1 MYYGEIGMLSKKI
14 IFLAILLISL
24 LSLSAVSAAD
34 DTASDI
40 SSTIDDV
47 TLEKTVNE
55 EIISEEGTGETTQ
68 EPKSFTNLNDA
79 INGNSDDYISLDSDY
94 IYTDDD
100 YEFQH
105 GINITRDVTIN
116 GNGHTIDGNN
126 AARIFQVQECTV
138 VFQNIDFVNGRSPG
152 SYGDAGALWV
162 YDGAKATAENCTFTN
177 NHGTY
182 RGGATH
188 GDCTA
193 INCTFTNN
201 GVNGNKN
208 EKDGGS
214 MNRGTAIDC
223 TFVNNHAG
231 GCGGAIFNGTAVNC
245 TFIYNSAQSGAD
257 VYNTECDE
265 NCLFLDSA
273 YLTASDLITTYN
285 SGEKL
290 LFNFS
295 AMVDDEEIS
304 FNNVNVEI
312 KISQNGEEI
321 GTYRAYSGE
330 ERGWIVTLEPGTYNA
345 TLSVGPAEPANVTI
359 TVNKIDAEI
368 STSAEDIS
376 LFVGDE
382 SAVEYALNPSD
393 ADGDIIFTSSNPEV
407 VSVDSTGAIK
417 ALSEGTVTITISL
430 SSDHYN
436 APDATVNV
444 EISRKTPELTAT
456 SVTTTYNVNKDL
468 VITLKDEKGEAL
480 SGEEV
485 TVDLNGTK
493 TYTTDENG
501 QVKIA
506 TGSLVPNTYNVK
518 ISFAGN
524 DYYLGSDATAEV
536 TVKKATPK
544 ITASAKTFT
553 FEDKTKKY
561 TVTLKDNKGNALKNT
576 KVTLKVNGKTYTATT
591 NSKGVATFKLSDIT
605 KGKKLTKKATY
616 NAVISFAGDKY
627 YNKVTKNVK
636 LSVKAYAWK
645 TVAKGSKD
653 KAMVKKIQ
661 RALKKNHFYISF
673 KGRYLKID
681 GIYHKYTV
689 MAVKEFQR
697 AKKLKVTGK
706 VDEATAKK
714 LKVY

>member
-68 EPKSFTNLNDA
+68 EPKSFTNLNDT

-100 YEFQH
+100 SDFQH

-544 ITASAKTFT
+544 MTASAKTFT

-561 TVTLKDNKGNALKNT
+561 TVTLKDNNGNALKNT

>member
-68 EPKSFTNLNDA
+68 EPKSFTNLNDT

-524 DYYLGSDATAEV
+524 DYYLGSDATAKV

-561 TVTLKDNKGNALKNT
+561 TVTLKDNNGKALKNT
-576 KVTLKVNGKTYTATT
+576 KVTLKVNGKSYTATT

>member
-1 MYYGEIGMLSKKI
+1 MLSKKI

-100 YEFQH
+100 SDFQH

-544 ITASAKTFT
+544 MTASAKTFT

-561 TVTLKDNKGNALKNT
+561 TVTLKDNNGNALKNT

>member
-1 MYYGEIGMLSKKI
+1 MLSKKI

-68 EPKSFTNLNDA
+68 EPKSFTNLNDT

-94 IYTDDD
+94 NYTDDD
-100 YEFQH
+100 SDFQH

-544 ITASAKTFT
+544 MTASAKTFT

-576 KVTLKVNGKTYTATT
+576 KVTLKVNGKSYTATT

>member
-68 EPKSFTNLNDA
+68 EPKSFTNLNDT

-94 IYTDDD
+94 NYTDDD
-100 YEFQH
+100 SDFQH

-201 GVNGNKN
+201 GVNGNKD

-544 ITASAKTFT
+544 MTASAKTFT

-561 TVTLKDNKGNALKNT
+561 TVTLKDNNGNALKNT

>member
-68 EPKSFTNLNDA
+68 EPKSFTNLNDT

-94 IYTDDD
+94 NYTDDD
-100 YEFQH
+100 SDFQH

-201 GVNGNKN
+201 GVNGNKD

-544 ITASAKTFT
+544 MTASAKTFT

-561 TVTLKDNKGNALKNT
+561 TVTLKDNNGKALKNT
-576 KVTLKVNGKTYTATT
+576 KVTLKVNGKSYTATT

>member
-201 GVNGNKN
+201 GVNGNKD

-524 DYYLGSDATAEV
+524 DYYLGSDATA
-536 TVKKATPK
+536 
-544 ITASAKTFT
+544 SAKTFT

-561 TVTLKDNKGNALKNT
+561 TVTLKDNNGNALKNT

>member
-1 MYYGEIGMLSKKI
+1 MLSKKI

-79 INGNSDDYISLDSDY
+79 INGNDDDSISLDSDY

-201 GVNGNKN
+201 GVNGNKD

-561 TVTLKDNKGNALKNT
+561 TVTLKDNNGKALKNT
-576 KVTLKVNGKTYTATT
+576 KVTLKVNGKSYTATT

>member
-1 MYYGEIGMLSKKI
+1 MYYGEIGMLNKKI

-524 DYYLGSDATAEV
+524 DYYLGSDATAKV

-561 TVTLKDNKGNALKNT
+561 TVTLKDNNGKALKNT
-576 KVTLKVNGKTYTATT
+576 KVTLKVNGKSYTATT

>member
-68 EPKSFTNLNDA
+68 EPKSFTNLNDT

-100 YEFQH
+100 SDFQH

-524 DYYLGSDATAEV
+524 DYYLGSDATAKV

-561 TVTLKDNKGNALKNT
+561 TVTLKDNNGNALKNT

>member
-1 MYYGEIGMLSKKI
+1 M
-14 IFLAILLISL
+14 LISL

-68 EPKSFTNLNDA
+68 EPKSFTNLNDT

-94 IYTDDD
+94 NYTDDD
-100 YEFQH
+100 SDFQH

-201 GVNGNKN
+201 GVNGNKD

-544 ITASAKTFT
+544 MTASAKTFT

>member
-1 MYYGEIGMLSKKI
+1 MLSKKI

-68 EPKSFTNLNDA
+68 EPKSFTNLNDT

-94 IYTDDD
+94 NYTDDD
-100 YEFQH
+100 SNFQH

-126 AARIFQVQECTV
+126 VARIFQVQECTV

-201 GVNGNKN
+201 GVNGNKD

-524 DYYLGSDATAEV
+524 DYYLGSDATAKV

>member
-1 MYYGEIGMLSKKI
+1 MLSKKI

-68 EPKSFTNLNDA
+68 EPKSFTNLNDT

-94 IYTDDD
+94 NYTDDD
-100 YEFQH
+100 SDFQH

>member
-1 MYYGEIGMLSKKI
+1 MLSKKI

-68 EPKSFTNLNDA
+68 EPKSFTNLNDT

-100 YEFQH
+100 SDFQH

-524 DYYLGSDATAEV
+524 DYYLGSDATAKV

-561 TVTLKDNKGNALKNT
+561 TVTLKDNNGNALKNT

>member
-1 MYYGEIGMLSKKI
+1 MFNKKI
-14 IFLAILLISL
+14 LFLAILLISL
-24 LSLSAVSAAD
+24 LSISAVSAAED
-34 DTASDI
+34 ASSDI

-47 TLEKTVNE
+47 TLEETVNE
-55 EIISEEGTGETTQ
+55 ELFLEDNDGETKLSE
-68 EPKSFTNLNDA
+68 EPKSFTQLNDA
-79 INGNSDDYISLDSDY
+79 INGNEDDYISLDSDY
-94 IYTDDD
+94 VYTDSDSQ
-100 YEFQH
+100 YEH
-105 GINITRDVTIN
+105 GINITRNVTIN
-116 GNGHTIDGNN
+116 GNGCTIDGNN
-126 AARIFQVQECTV
+126 AARIFQVQESTV
-138 VFQNIDFVNGRSPG
+138 VFQNINFINGKAPG
-152 SYGDAGALWV
+152 DYGNAGAIWV
-162 YDGAKATAENCTFTN
+162 YNEAKATATNCNFTN

-188 GDCTA
+188 GDLTA
-193 INCTFTNN
+193 INCTFTGN
-201 GVNGNKN
+201 GVSGNKAERN
-208 EKDGGS
+208 GGA
-214 MNRGTAIDC
+214 MNRGTAI
-223 TFVNNHAG
+223 
-231 GCGGAIFNGTAVNC
+231 NC
-245 TFIYNSAQSGAD
+245 TFIDNTAEKYGQALYGA
-257 VYNTECDE
+257 TAIFCIFE
-265 NCLFLDSA
+265 NNDWYDTNIVPI
-273 YLTASDLITTYN
+273 YLEAPDLTTTYN
-285 SGEKL
+285 SGDKL
-290 LFNFS
+290 LFNITCN
-295 AMVDDEEIS
+295 DEIYDGL
-304 FNNVNVEI
+304 NTTI
-312 KISQNGEEI
+312 QIYDQNEELV
-321 GTYRAYSGE
+321 GTYYALSGE
-330 ERGWIVTLEPGTYNA
+330 GLTVDLIPGTYKA
-345 TLSVGPAEPANVTI
+345 VLSLDKYAGV
-359 TVNKIDAEI
+359 VNGEA
-368 STSAEDIS
+368 
-376 LFVGDE
+376 
-382 SAVEYALNPSD
+382 
-393 ADGDIIFTSSNPEV
+393 
-407 VSVDSTGAIK
+407 
-417 ALSEGTVTITISL
+417 TITISKF
-430 SSDHYN
+430 S
-436 APDATVNV
+436 T
-444 EISRKTPELTAT
+444 EITAAE
-456 SVTTTYNVNKDL
+456 VTATYNVNKDL
-468 VITLKDEKGEAL
+468 VIALKGENGEAL
-480 SGEEV
+480 SGEEI
-485 TVDLNGTK
+485 TVDLNGAK
-493 TYTTDENG
+493 TYTTDGNG
-501 QVKIA
+501 EVKIA
-506 TGSLVPNTYNVK
+506 VGSLVPDTYTVK

-524 DYYLGSDATAEV
+524 DYYLGSDATAKV

>member
-1 MYYGEIGMLSKKI
+1 MYYGEIGMLNKKI

-68 EPKSFTNLNDA
+68 EPKSFTNLNDT

-201 GVNGNKN
+201 GVNGNKD

-544 ITASAKTFT
+544 MTASAKTFT

-561 TVTLKDNKGNALKNT
+561 TVTLKDNNGKALKNT
-576 KVTLKVNGKTYTATT
+576 KVTLKVNGKSYTATT

>member
-1 MYYGEIGMLSKKI
+1 MLSKKI

-68 EPKSFTNLNDA
+68 EPKSFTNLNDT

-100 YEFQH
+100 SDFQH

-201 GVNGNKN
+201 GVNGNKD

-544 ITASAKTFT
+544 MTASAKTFT

-561 TVTLKDNKGNALKNT
+561 TVTLKDNNGNALKNT

>member
-1 MYYGEIGMLSKKI
+1 MLNKKI

-201 GVNGNKN
+201 GVNGNKD

-544 ITASAKTFT
+544 MTASAKTFT

-561 TVTLKDNKGNALKNT
+561 TVTLKDNNGNALKNT

>member
-68 EPKSFTNLNDA
+68 EPKSFTNLNDT

-201 GVNGNKN
+201 GVNGNKD

-576 KVTLKVNGKTYTATT
+576 KVTLKVNGKSYTATT

>member
-68 EPKSFTNLNDA
+68 EPKSFTNLNDT

-201 GVNGNKN
+201 GVNGNKD

-544 ITASAKTFT
+544 MTASAKTFT

-561 TVTLKDNKGNALKNT
+561 TVTLKDNNGKALKNT
-576 KVTLKVNGKTYTATT
+576 KVTLKVNGKSYTATT

>member
-1 MYYGEIGMLSKKI
+1 MLNKKI

-68 EPKSFTNLNDA
+68 EPKSFTNLNDT

-100 YEFQH
+100 SDFQH

-126 AARIFQVQECTV
+126 VARIFQVQECTV

-544 ITASAKTFT
+544 MTASAKTFT

>member
-1 MYYGEIGMLSKKI
+1 MLSKKI

-201 GVNGNKN
+201 GVNGNKD

-561 TVTLKDNKGNALKNT
+561 TVTLKDNNGNALKNT

>member
-1 MYYGEIGMLSKKI
+1 MLSKKI

-68 EPKSFTNLNDA
+68 EPKSFTNLNDT

-201 GVNGNKN
+201 GVNGNKD

-561 TVTLKDNKGNALKNT
+561 TVTLKDNNGKALKNT

>member
-68 EPKSFTNLNDA
+68 EPKSFTNLNDT

-100 YEFQH
+100 SDFQH

-201 GVNGNKN
+201 GVNGNKD

-576 KVTLKVNGKTYTATT
+576 KVTLKVNGKSYTATT

>member
-1 MYYGEIGMLSKKI
+1 MLSKKI

-68 EPKSFTNLNDA
+68 EPKSFTNLNDT

-201 GVNGNKN
+201 GVNGNKD

-257 VYNTECDE
+257 VYNTESDE

-561 TVTLKDNKGNALKNT
+561 TVTLKDNNGKALKNT
-576 KVTLKVNGKTYTATT
+576 KVTLKVNGKSYTATT

>member
-1 MYYGEIGMLSKKI
+1 MYYGEIGMLNKKI

-68 EPKSFTNLNDA
+68 EPKSFTNLNDT

-201 GVNGNKN
+201 GVNGNKD

-536 TVKKATPK
+536 TVQKATPK
-544 ITASAKTFT
+544 ITASAKTFK

-561 TVTLKDNKGNALKNT
+561 TVTLKDNNGKALKNT

>member
-68 EPKSFTNLNDA
+68 EPKSFTNLNDT

-100 YEFQH
+100 SDFQH

-201 GVNGNKN
+201 GVNGNKD

-544 ITASAKTFT
+544 MTASAKTFT

-561 TVTLKDNKGNALKNT
+561 TVTLKDNNGNALKNT

>member
-1 MYYGEIGMLSKKI
+1 MLSKKI

-544 ITASAKTFT
+544 MTASAKTFT

>member
-1 MYYGEIGMLSKKI
+1 MLSKKI

-68 EPKSFTNLNDA
+68 EPKSFTNLNDT

-94 IYTDDD
+94 NYTDDD
-100 YEFQH
+100 SDFQH

-201 GVNGNKN
+201 GVNGNKD

-524 DYYLGSDATAEV
+524 DYYLGSDATAKV

-544 ITASAKTFT
+544 MTASAKTFT

-561 TVTLKDNKGNALKNT
+561 TVTLKDNNGKALKNT

>member
-1 MYYGEIGMLSKKI
+1 MLSKKI

-68 EPKSFTNLNDA
+68 EPKSFTNLNDT

-100 YEFQH
+100 SDFQH

-201 GVNGNKN
+201 GVNGNKD

-544 ITASAKTFT
+544 MTASAKTFT

-576 KVTLKVNGKTYTATT
+576 KVTLKVNGKSYTATT

>member
-1 MYYGEIGMLSKKI
+1 MKSGKFLFIVM
-14 IFLAILLISL
+14 IFIVSL
-24 LSLSAVSAAD
+24 LCISAVSAAD

-94 IYTDDD
+94 NYTDDD
-100 YEFQH
+100 SDFQH

-126 AARIFQVQECTV
+126 AARIFQVQGCAVAFE
-138 VFQNIDFVNGRSPG
+138 NIYFVNGNAPG
-152 SYGDAGALWV
+152 DYGNAGAIWV
-162 YDGAKATAENCTFTN
+162 YNGATATATNCNFTN

-193 INCTFTNN
+193 INCIFT
-201 GVNGNKN
+201 GNVVYGN
-208 EKDGGS
+208 MGESDGGA
-214 MNRGTAIDC
+214 MNRGTAINC
-223 TFVNNHAG
+223 TFVDNYARG
-231 GCGGAIFNGTAVNC
+231 DGDALYKATAIFCIFENNDWYDTNIVP
-245 TFIYNSAQSGAD
+245 IYLEAPD
-257 VYNTECDE
+257 
-265 NCLFLDSA
+265 
-273 YLTASDLITTYN
+273 LTTTYN
-285 SGEKL
+285 SGDKL
-290 LFNFS
+290 LFNITCN
-295 AMVDDEEIS
+295 DEIYDGINTTIQIYNQDEEL
-304 FNNVNVEI
+304 V
-312 KISQNGEEI
+312 
-321 GTYRAYSGE
+321 GTYYALSGE
-330 ERGWIVTLEPGTYNA
+330 GWTVDLAPGTYKA
-345 TLSVGPAEPANVTI
+345 VLSLEKYAG
-359 TVNKIDAEI
+359 
-368 STSAEDIS
+368 
-376 LFVGDE
+376 
-382 SAVEYALNPSD
+382 VENGEA
-393 ADGDIIFTSSNPEV
+393 
-407 VSVDSTGAIK
+407 
-417 ALSEGTVTITISL
+417 TVTISQDPT
-430 SSDHYN
+430 
-436 APDATVNV
+436 
-444 EISRKTPELTAT
+444 EISAT
-456 SVTTTYNVNKDL
+456 QVTTTYNVNKDL
-468 VITLKDEKGEAL
+468 VITIKDSKNRPL
-480 SGEEV
+480 SGFDI
-485 TVDLNGTK
+485 TVDLNGAE

-524 DYYLGSDATAEV
+524 DYYLGSDATAKV

-561 TVTLKDNKGNALKNT
+561 TVTLKDNNGNALKNT

>member
-1 MYYGEIGMLSKKI
+1 M
-14 IFLAILLISL
+14 LISL

-68 EPKSFTNLNDA
+68 EPKSFTNLNDT

-94 IYTDDD
+94 NYTDDD
-100 YEFQH
+100 SDFQH

-201 GVNGNKN
+201 GVNGNKD

>member
-1 MYYGEIGMLSKKI
+1 MLSKKI

-68 EPKSFTNLNDA
+68 EPKSFTNLNDT

-94 IYTDDD
+94 NYTDDD
-100 YEFQH
+100 SDFQH

-201 GVNGNKN
+201 GVNGNKD

-544 ITASAKTFT
+544 MTASAKTFT

>member
-1 MYYGEIGMLSKKI
+1 MLSKKI

-68 EPKSFTNLNDA
+68 EPKSFTNLNDT

-100 YEFQH
+100 SDFQH

-485 TVDLNGTK
+485 TVDLNGAK

-524 DYYLGSDATAEV
+524 DYYLGSDATAKV

-561 TVTLKDNKGNALKNT
+561 TVTLKDNNGNALKNT

>member
-1 MYYGEIGMLSKKI
+1 MLSKKI

-544 ITASAKTFT
+544 MTASAKTFT

-561 TVTLKDNKGNALKNT
+561 TVTLKDNNGNALKNT

>member
-1 MYYGEIGMLSKKI
+1 MLNKKI

-68 EPKSFTNLNDA
+68 EPKSFTNLNDT

-94 IYTDDD
+94 NYTDDD
-100 YEFQH
+100 SDFQH

-201 GVNGNKN
+201 GVNGNKD

-544 ITASAKTFT
+544 MTASAKTFT

-576 KVTLKVNGKTYTATT
+576 KVTLKVNGKSYTATT

>member
-1 MYYGEIGMLSKKI
+1 MLNKKI

-68 EPKSFTNLNDA
+68 EPKSFTNLNDT

-100 YEFQH
+100 SDFQH

-201 GVNGNKN
+201 GVNGNKD

-524 DYYLGSDATAEV
+524 DNYLGSDATTEV

-561 TVTLKDNKGNALKNT
+561 TVTLKDNNGKALKNT
-576 KVTLKVNGKTYTATT
+576 KVTLKVNGKSYTATT